1 MPPDDTDRFAEPV
14 PSLLGSGASGAKR
27 DSATSNEADGVPIVY
42 PIQRLL
48 CRRCGETAE
57 PVAGQCPWC
66 GNQLGAAPRGR
77 PRRPP
82 RARPVRAPGDEYEGR
97 RPPRPEYAI
106 PVRRPYLIPPL
117 VVVPVAYFGLL
128 ASLVGCAV
136 LVALGGM
143 TEGDDLIAGQAF
155 AEVVTTGLTLLA
167 LGLVWKAA
175 RQKVPEGT
183 AALTWAASFP
193 LLCLLLVLNLAFF
206 TLLRELLKP
215 LGAPEPERMKL
226 TLITVLLICVQP
238 GIVGGAVFP
247 PNDARRAAKI
257 VERSL
262 GDLAHRRGVR
272 RCAPRE
278 HPRNAVPVPGWR
290 VPWIR
295 PRVRRTA
302 AGRTPALLAQPCGR
316 RLRRV
321 PTVRLRSRN

>member
-238 GIVGGAVFP
+238 GIVEELFFRQMTLGVLRKSLNVHLAIWLTAVAFAGAHLGNILGMPYLFLVGGFLGYARVYGGLPLAVLLHFLH
-247 PNDARRAAKI
+247 NLAVVAYDAY
-257 VERSL
+257 
-262 GDLAHRRGVR
+262 
-272 RCAPRE
+272 
-278 HPRNAVPVPGWR
+278 
-290 VPWIR
+290 R
-295 PRVRRTA
+295 PF
-302 AGRTPALLAQPCGR
+302 G
-316 RLRRV
+316 
-321 PTVRLRSRN
+321 